1 VLLDIAFAGGT
12 IKLGNLPD
20 SGAFMNPIRPTVIAF
35 DVIETLFALDPLAD
49 RFAAVGLPADSLR
62 LFFASM
68 LRDAFALEITGSYK
82 SFKEIATASV
92 AMIMAN
98 HGVAPEQTK
107 IANVLDGF
115 AELSA
120 QPDVRPAFERIRA
133 AGVRII
139 TVTNG
144 SAENTK
150 KLLSRAGL
158 ADFVEKIISIDEI
171 RHWKPHRDVYL
182 HAARAAQVAPSRLAL
197 IAAHAWDTHGA
208 KQAGLLSGAVQR
220 QNQHYL
226 SAMSPPDVQGGTL
239 LEVVD
244 KLLALPAN

>member
-1 VLLDIAFAGGT
+1 
-12 IKLGNLPD
+12 
-20 SGAFMNPIRPTVIAF
+20 MNSVRPVVIGF

-49 RFAAVGLPADSLR
+49 RLAALGLPADSLR
-62 LFFASM
+62 LFFAGM
-68 LRDAFALEITGSYK
+68 LRDAFALEVTGSYK

-98 HGVAPEQTK
+98 HGVAPEEAK

-182 HAARAAQVAPSRLAL
+182 HAARAAQVAPSSLAL

-244 KLLALPAN
+244 KLLELPAS

>member
-1 VLLDIAFAGGT
+1 
-12 IKLGNLPD
+12 
-20 SGAFMNPIRPTVIAF
+20 MNSMRPAVIAF
-35 DVIETLFALDPLAD
+35 DVIETLFALDPLAA

-68 LRDAFALEITGSYK
+68 LRDAFALEVAGSYK

-92 AMIMAN
+92 ATVMAN
-98 HGVAPEQTK
+98 HGVAPEEAK
-107 IANVLDGF
+107 IAKVLDGF
-115 AELSA
+115 AELSI
-120 QPDVRPAFERIRA
+120 QPDVRPAFERVRA

-139 TVTNG
+139 MVTNG

-158 ADFVEKIISIDEI
+158 ADFVEKTVSIDEV

-182 HAARAAQVAPSRLAL
+182 HAARAAEVVPSRLAL

-208 KQAGLLSGAVQR
+208 KQAGLLTGAVQR

-226 SAMSPPDVQGGTL
+226 SAMLPSDVQGGTL

-244 KLLALPAN
+244 NLLALPAS

>member
-1 VLLDIAFAGGT
+1 MS
-12 IKLGNLPD
+12 P
-20 SGAFMNPIRPTVIAF
+20 MRPAVIAF

-68 LRDAFALEITGSYK
+68 LRDAFALEVAGSYK

-92 AMIMAN
+92 AAVMAN
-98 HGVAPEQTK
+98 HGVAPAQAK
-107 IANVLDGF
+107 IAKVLDGF

-120 QPDVRPAFERIRA
+120 QPVVRPAFERVRA
-133 AGVRII
+133 AGGVRII

-158 ADFVEKIISIDEI
+158 ADFVEKTVSIDEV

-182 HAARAAQVAPSRLAL
+182 HAARAAEVVPSRLAL

-208 KQAGLLSGAVQR
+208 KQAGLLTGAVQR

-226 SAMSPPDVQGGTL
+226 SAMSPSDVQGGTL

-244 KLLALPAN
+244 NLLALPAS